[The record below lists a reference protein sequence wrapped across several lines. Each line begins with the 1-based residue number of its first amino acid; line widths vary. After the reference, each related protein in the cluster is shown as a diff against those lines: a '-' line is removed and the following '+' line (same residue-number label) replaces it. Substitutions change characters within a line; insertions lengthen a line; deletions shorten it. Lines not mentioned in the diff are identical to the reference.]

1 LNIGIEKLFDK
12 KKLCLNFFS
21 FEKIIARDAKRK
33 QALIFY
39 VCGIMSFK
47 LFNFMEN
54 KENSILVAKIKK
66 QRIINRISH
75 LMHSKL
81 IGIK

>member
-21 FEKIIARDAKRK
+21 FKKITTHDAKRK
-33 QALIFY
+33 QALISY
-39 VCGIMSFK
+39 VCESIFFK

>member
-1 LNIGIEKLFDK
+1 LNIGIENLFDK

-21 FEKIIARDAKRK
+21 FEKITARDAKRK
-33 QALIFY
+33 QSFIFY
-39 VCGIMSFK
+39 VCESIFFK
-47 LFNFMEN
+47 LFHFMEN
-54 KENSILVAKIKK
+54 KEKAIFGAKIKK
-66 QRIINRISH
+66 QRIIYRISK